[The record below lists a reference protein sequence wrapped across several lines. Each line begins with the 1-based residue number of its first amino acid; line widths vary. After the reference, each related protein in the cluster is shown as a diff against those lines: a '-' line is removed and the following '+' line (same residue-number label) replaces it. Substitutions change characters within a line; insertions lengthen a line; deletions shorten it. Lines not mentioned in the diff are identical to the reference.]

1 MAKKKRKYNP
11 NLIRSRRSYTFVEVA
26 EIYQLH
32 FRTVQLWHQRGLKV
46 IDENCKPLLVL
57 GQDVRDFIKR
67 NTTKLKCKLKDDEF
81 YCTKCRCARK
91 SCPYTLSF
99 NHTDIPLGKN
109 SVQVIITGK
118 CEVCNSPLN
127 RFCSDQKFK
136 EMRIAKDQHL
146 NGKQI
151 SDSDTPLASNI
162 VHIIESD
169 KTEQLE
175 LWK

>member
-1 MAKKKRKYNP
+1 M
-11 NLIRSRRSYTFVEVA
+11 
-26 EIYQLH
+26 
-32 FRTVQLWHQRGLKV
+32 WHKLGLQV

-57 GQDVRDFIKR
+57 GQDVRDFIKKIS
-67 NTTKLKCKLKDDEF
+67 TKLKCKLKDDEF

-91 SCPYTLSF
+91 SHPYTLSF
-99 NHTDIPLGKN
+99 NHTDISLGKN

-118 CEVCNSPLN
+118 CEVCNSSLN
-127 RFCSDQKFK
+127 RFCSDKKFN
-136 EMRIAKDQHL
+136 EMGFDKDQHF

-151 SDSDTPLASNI
+151 SGSDTPLASNI
-162 VHIIESD
+162 VNTIETD